1 MAFISSSFTM
11 PSFSS
16 SRLPTVQDWC
26 DSLLTNLKDAFI
38 AANSSWEQ
46 VGTIET
52 IGTNTDT
59 GYGTRTIQIHSTV
72 SGKYVRIWAFAK
84 DIIGNFVED
93 PTPSNSYNDL
103 KIYFGNVLR
112 YSSNYVRFGNSY
124 VTELCFAVSSNN
136 IGVDFGLDLELS
148 CPAFGIVNSEINADY
163 GTTLSDSYNSR
174 TFKFGADHIV
184 ITDGNMFSVL
194 RKITPNTTWHG
205 CFYAPDMMIPA
216 SGNDTNTEGVVTTR
230 SLDPTIYFGNN
241 EPYNAE
247 QELSILYNDAN
258 GNHDF
263 RGWGLG
269 IYNNKGYLCMS
280 ESASKL
286 LCAPL
291 EAHLYTL
298 NYSGSTMPGI
308 ANGVGTKGWVNT
320 DYLRSCSITQLTSSS
335 IGRTFVDGRWVCPKE
350 GVLICWDKNNT
361 NPF

>member
-1 MAFISSSFTM
+1 MAFISSNFTM

-16 SRLPTVQDWC
+16 SGLSTVQEWC
-26 DSLLTNLKDAFI
+26 DTLLTNLKDAFI
-38 AANSSWEQ
+38 AANSAWEQ
-46 VGTIET
+46 IGTIET

-59 GYGTRTIQIHSTV
+59 AYGTRTIQLHSTV
-72 SGKYVRIWAFAK
+72 SGKYVRIWSFAN
-84 DIIGNFVED
+84 DVIGFFVENS
-93 PTPSNSYNDL
+93 TPSGEANDL
-103 KIYFGNVLR
+103 KMYLGNIIR

-124 VTELCFAVSSNN
+124 NTELFFAVSDNS
-136 IGVDFGLDLELS
+136 IDVDFGLNLELS
-148 CPAFGIVNSEINADY
+148 CPAFGLINTETSADY
-163 GTTLSDSYNSR
+163 AVTLSDQYNGK

-205 CFYAPDMMIPA
+205 CFYAPDMMVPA
-216 SGNDTNTEGVVTTR
+216 SEDDTNTEGVVTTR

-241 EPYNAE
+241 DPYDAE
-247 QELSILYNDAN
+247 SYISILFNDAN
-258 GNHDF
+258 GSHDF

-269 IYNNKGYLCMS
+269 IYNNKGILCTS

-291 EAHLYTL
+291 EAHLYPI
-298 NYSGSTMPGI
+298 NYAGSTMSGI
-308 ANGVGTKGWVNT
+308 ANGVGTKGWVNMN
-320 DYLRSCSITQLTSSS
+320 YLRSCSVTQLTSGFISH
-335 IGRTFVDGRWVCPKE
+335 TFVDGRWVCPKE